1 MDDGV
6 LGCLGLIGIAVA
18 AAVCWLLYEAV
29 LWVVAEWR
37 WAWFVGCAV
46 AVPCAAY
53 LLVRVWGEQWPFD
66 PMDHVEV
73 WVTAVAT
80 ALAVSTS
87 FVVLVEGWPTAVVAL
102 LVAAGSAAGVAYLP
116 WWPELVGGPAVF
128 ARNAASSTGIQGAGA
143 KERKGRTAARENGAR
158 L

>member
-1 MDDGV
+1 MNDGV

-18 AAVCWLLYEAV
+18 AVVCWLLYEAV

-37 WAWFVGCAV
+37 WAWFIGCAV
-46 AVPCAAY
+46 AVPSAAY

-66 PMDHVEV
+66 PMDHIEV

-80 ALAVSTS
+80 ALAVSTP
-87 FVVLVEGWPTAVVAL
+87 FVVLVEGWPTAIVAL

-116 WWPELVGGPAVF
+116 WWPELVRRPAVV
-128 ARNAASSTGIQGAGA
+128 ARSTASSAGNQGAGA
-143 KERKGRTAARENGAR
+143 KEHQGRTAAWGDGAR